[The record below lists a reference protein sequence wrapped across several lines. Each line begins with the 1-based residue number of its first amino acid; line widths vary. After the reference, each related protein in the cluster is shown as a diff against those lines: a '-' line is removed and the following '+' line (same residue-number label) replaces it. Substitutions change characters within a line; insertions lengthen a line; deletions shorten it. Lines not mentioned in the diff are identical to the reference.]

1 MSVSNSLQVPGTYV
15 GISAIRAQSGA
26 LPFRSILIGQ
36 KLAAGTEASEQLFQI
51 FSKEDAE
58 QKAGIGSM
66 LAEMAD
72 YWFRNNN
79 QTPIYCIALDD
90 AGAAT
95 AATQTV
101 TFTGP
106 ATAGG
111 SVNLYINN
119 ELYQVE
125 VTSGDS
131 ASDVAAAVDAFL
143 DQYPALP
150 VTASN
155 AAGVLTLTAKNGG
168 TVGNTIDVRVNK
180 NEGEETPA
188 GMTAVVAAGVSG
200 ATDPDIDDA
209 IAAIPDE
216 VFGAFVSPY
225 NDVTNTAKIVTEA
238 ERRFSK
244 TVELEGQ
251 VFQAIKGT
259 TSDVIDFADNEN
271 SPNQCVFD
279 GGELNATPHYLT
291 VSALAG
297 VCALELEIDPA
308 RPLKTLPLV
317 GVDAEPATNRRNL
330 NERQSLLL
338 NGASIYDVEAGTVK
352 IGRLITTNLTNEV
365 GSPTDAYKQANVEF
379 IASYLRQDIKGIVAQ
394 RFPRHK
400 LANNG
405 TRFGAGQPIVT
416 PNIFKGEMVAR
427 FGLWE
432 EQGLVEDASQ
442 FVKDIIVEREDQN
455 VNPNKLNAILPPN
468 FVNAFLIADI
478 DIEFLS

>member
-106 ATAGG
+106 STAGG

-119 ELYQVE
+119 ELYQVG

-150 VTASN
+150 HLSLSDS
-155 AAGVLTLTAKNGG
+155 AGRGPVHY
-168 TVGNTIDVRVNK
+168 
-180 NEGEETPA
+180 P
-188 GMTAVVAAGVSG
+188 
-200 ATDPDIDDA
+200 
-209 IAAIPDE
+209 
-216 VFGAFVSPY
+216 
-225 NDVTNTAKIVTEA
+225 
-238 ERRFSK
+238 
-244 TVELEGQ
+244 
-251 VFQAIKGT
+251 
-259 TSDVIDFADNEN
+259 VI
-271 SPNQCVFD
+271 
-279 GGELNATPHYLT
+279 
-291 VSALAG
+291 
-297 VCALELEIDPA
+297 
-308 RPLKTLPLV
+308 
-317 GVDAEPATNRRNL
+317 
-330 NERQSLLL
+330 
-338 NGASIYDVEAGTVK
+338 
-352 IGRLITTNLTNEV
+352 
-365 GSPTDAYKQANVEF
+365 
-379 IASYLRQDIKGIVAQ
+379 
-394 RFPRHK
+394 
-400 LANNG
+400 
-405 TRFGAGQPIVT
+405 
-416 PNIFKGEMVAR
+416 
-427 FGLWE
+427 
-432 EQGLVEDASQ
+432 
-442 FVKDIIVEREDQN
+442 
-455 VNPNKLNAILPPN
+455 
-468 FVNAFLIADI
+468 
-478 DIEFLS
+478 